1 MFSSI
6 DRLERSVPNR
16 PAWIS
21 VAAHLVIL
29 VAILLCHPSPIFV
42 TPSSLA
48 MGNGDKSYRIVYFA
62 PVGDTNQPEPD
73 EAKSLLARRP
83 KLKSTLTHKKQDRQQ
98 QANVAGTIDPNN
110 KDASA
115 GSEYGSLF
123 AGDYEGHDVRPAYPI
138 VFPDPPVS
146 RADFPQGFSGDVIVE
161 VTIDKLGNVI
171 GLRLLRGVGNTID
184 DKVMATLR
192 NWRYKPATMD
202 GEPIAEKHD
211 VHFHY
216 PG

>member
-6 DRLERSVPNR
+6 DQLERPVSNR
-16 PAWIS
+16 PVWIS
-21 VAAHLVIL
+21 IGVHLVVMWLIL
-29 VAILLCHPSPIFV
+29 VYRPSPIFV

-62 PVGDTNQPEPD
+62 PVGATNQPEP
-73 EAKSLLARRP
+73 EERKTLLARRP
-83 KLKSTLTHKKQDRQQ
+83 KLKAVQKHKQQENQQ
-98 QANVAGTIDPNN
+98 QANVAGKIDANN

-123 AGDYEGHDVRPAYPI
+123 EGNYEGHDVRPAYP
-138 VFPDPPVS
+138 VVYPDPPVRRS
-146 RADFPQGFSGDVIVE
+146 DFPEGFQGDVVVE

-171 GLRLLRGVGNTID
+171 GLRLLQGIGSGID
-184 DKVMATLR
+184 EKVMATLR